1 MLILIII
8 FSICYLK
15 IKINCLNLYE
25 LNNTLDKRIIFSDIE
40 MQDLKS
46 NITSLRRADIIRKLA
61 EQELNMYYPQP
72 ESIYI
77 IIDNE

>member
-25 LNNTLDKRIIFSDIE
+25 LNNTLDKRIAFSDIE
-40 MQDLKS
+40 IQDLKS

-61 EQELNMYYPQP
+61 EQELNMHYPQP

-77 IIDNE
+77 IINNE

>member
-40 MQDLKS
+40 IQDLKS

-61 EQELNMYYPQP
+61 EQELNMYYPEP

-77 IIDNE
+77 IINNE